1 MTTRGLIAAAAAV
14 ALGLPAA
21 GRAQAVLFA
30 DNFDSGGSGAN
41 WSTNVAPTGT
51 TAVNEANFA
60 FDYSTLGIPSA
71 PNSTGGT
78 TIGLQLRANRP
89 TAATPVFS
97 GVSVSPNGQSF
108 TGDYTLRFDAW
119 QNSFGPFPAGGQ
131 GSTQMTGGGIGAV
144 TTNAQFPG
152 TTIDGLYFAAS
163 GEGGTATD
171 YRAYTAVGA
180 PIAETSGVYA
190 AGNVA
195 GVTNNTNAYY
205 STNNFGG
212 VAPPAGQTALFP
224 TSQTGT
230 TMAGTQAFEW
240 HTWTIS
246 KVGNTVT
253 WSIRNRNGVD
263 VPIATVDVTTDPF
276 AGDNIFLGQFDI
288 NGTTTSLGDGDTLL
302 FGLIDNVSVTVVPE
316 PSSLL
321 LAGLAVPAWLRLRRR
336 GR

>member
-14 ALGLPAA
+14 ALSLPAA

-30 DNFDSGGSGAN
+30 DDFDSGGSGVN
-41 WSTNVAPTGT
+41 WTATVAPTGT
-51 TAVNEANFA
+51 TGVNEANFA
-60 FDYSTLGIPSA
+60 FDYSTVGIPSA

-78 TIGLQLRANRP
+78 TIGMQLRANRP
-89 TAATPVFS
+89 TGAPPIFS
-97 GVSVSPNGQSF
+97 GISASPNGQSF

-119 QNSFGPFPAGGQ
+119 QNSFGPFPNGGQ
-131 GSTQMTGGGIGAV
+131 GSTQMTGGGIGAI
-144 TTNAQFPG
+144 TTNGQFPG
-152 TTIDGLYFAAS
+152 STIDGLYFAAS

-171 YRAYTAVGA
+171 YRAYANVGA
-180 PIAETSGVYA
+180 PLAETSGVYA

-195 GVTNNTNAYY
+195 GVTNNTHPYY
-205 STNNFGG
+205 TANNFGS
-212 VAPPAGQTALFP
+212 VDPPAAQTALFP
-224 TSQTGT
+224 ATQTGT
-230 TMAGTQAFEW
+230 TNPGTQAFEW
-240 HTWTIS
+240 HTWTIA
-246 KVGNTVT
+246 KVGNIVT

-263 VPIATVDVTTDPF
+263 VPIATVDATAEPF

-288 NGTTTSLGDGDTLL
+288 NNSATSLGDGDTLL
-302 FGLIDNVSVTVVPE
+302 FGLIDNVSVTAVPE